1 VTVFSSL
8 FARVQFQNKMFD
20 KLAIVILCVTL
31 VQSLESE
38 GDGKKLAAGSPI
50 SVSRLVGSTLLHIPN
65 LY

>member
-38 GDGKKLAAGSPI
+38 GDGKKLAAQSSI
-50 SVSRLVGSTLLHIPN
+50 SVSS
-65 LY
+65 